1 VADDFNDEGFWD
13 GEEEGYFDEKRFP
26 RVWLLSMGIL
36 SVVLVVGVVALAF
49 LALFRPIPTPTPVL
63 SPAEGP
69 ALSPSTSLGIN
80 SAEGPVLSP
89 TEGPVLSPSTSLG
102 INLTEGPVMSL
113 TEGPVL
119 SLTEGPA
126 PPLSTSVPLP
136 GGEIEVEATTT
147 PVMVQSTPV
156 LPPSTSTPVPA
167 VPQEVAIGVYVKVSG
182 TGGGDL
188 SFRAGPDT
196 NYARLKIVAEGS
208 VLRVLDGPMEAD
220 GYIWWQ
226 LQDVSDGV
234 VGWAVAD
241 YLEPTV
247 P

>member
-1 VADDFNDEGFWD
+1 VADDFNREDFWD
-13 GEEEGYFDEKRFP
+13 GEEEEGYFDEKRFP

-36 SVVLVVGVVALAF
+36 SVILVVGVVALAF

-69 ALSPSTSLGIN
+69 VLSP
-80 SAEGPVLSP
+80 AEGPVLPSP
-89 TEGPVLSPSTSLG
+89 
-102 INLTEGPVMSL
+102 
-113 TEGPVL
+113 
-119 SLTEGPA
+119 
-126 PPLSTSVPLP
+126 TSVPLP
-136 GGEIEVEATTT
+136 EGEAEVEATPN

-156 LPPSTSTPVPA
+156 PVPPTPTPVPA
-167 VPQEVAIGVYVKVSG
+167 VPAEIAIGIYVKVSG
-182 TGGGDL
+182 TGGSDL
-188 SFRAGPDT
+188 SFRNGPSP

-208 VLRVLDGPMEAD
+208 VLRVLDGPVEAD
-220 GYIWWQ
+220 DYVWWQ